1 MPCKAMA
8 TPPSKC
14 NEAMCCDTRHS
25 VAEKYCIPIGK
36 FILSYQNPNQSVR
49 MPQIYYLTTSQSPG
63 PKLPENIAVTPP
75 NCLELVHGFFYWFR
89 RIHHYQSLKHR
100 TSFGPQKPYPTIQ
113 PLQHLPISS
122 CLHSWLTCHPSTKSH
137 TGSMYP
143 LPCGPFHMIL
153 RSQQIR
159 NLWHIYL
166 SCQEVSEWS
175 ISLIFPFIYIS

>member
-1 MPCKAMA
+1 MSALMF
-8 TPPSKC
+8 SL
-14 NEAMCCDTRHS
+14 N
-25 VAEKYCIPIGK
+25 
-36 FILSYQNPNQSVR
+36 
-49 MPQIYYLTTSQSPG
+49 
-63 PKLPENIAVTPP
+63 
-75 NCLELVHGFFYWFR
+75 
-89 RIHHYQSLKHR
+89 QSLKHR
-100 TSFGPQKPYPTIQ
+100 TSFGPQKSYPTIQ

-122 CLHSWLTCHPSTKSH
+122 CLHSRLTCHPSTKSH

-159 NLWHIYL
+159 NLWHKYL